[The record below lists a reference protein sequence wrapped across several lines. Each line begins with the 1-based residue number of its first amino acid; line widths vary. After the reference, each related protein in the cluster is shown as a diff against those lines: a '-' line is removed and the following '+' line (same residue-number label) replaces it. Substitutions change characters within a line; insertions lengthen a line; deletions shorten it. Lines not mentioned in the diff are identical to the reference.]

1 LLGPSILFASP
12 PFCTAYAFHACRLAK
27 ARFAARVGLTLAG
40 VELLVLVTL
49 MVYGAL
55 VADIG

>member
-1 LLGPSILFASP
+1 MLFASP

-27 ARFAARVGLTLAG
+27 GRFAARVGLALAG
-40 VELLVLVTL
+40 VELLALVAL

-55 VADIG
+55 VADMG